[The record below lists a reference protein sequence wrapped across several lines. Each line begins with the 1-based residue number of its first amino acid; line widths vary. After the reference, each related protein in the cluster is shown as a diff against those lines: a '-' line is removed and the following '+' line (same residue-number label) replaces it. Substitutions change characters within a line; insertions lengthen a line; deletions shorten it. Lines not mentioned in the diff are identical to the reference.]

1 MPWEFPFGPDSLCS
15 VRPQAMPTAE
25 RRAIL
30 ANVRITPTER
40 AYLQQAASSRSTSVS
55 ALMREG
61 LRQVGGLP
69 AKA

>member
-1 MPWEFPFGPDSLCS
+1 
-15 VRPQAMPTAE
+15 MPTAE

-69 AKA
+69 AKT